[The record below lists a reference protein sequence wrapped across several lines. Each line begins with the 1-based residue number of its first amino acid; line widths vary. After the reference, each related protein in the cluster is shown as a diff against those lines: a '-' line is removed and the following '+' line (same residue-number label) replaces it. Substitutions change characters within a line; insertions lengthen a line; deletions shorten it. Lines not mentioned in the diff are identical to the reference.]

1 MSESIVFDSDT
12 LLNFYLRSF
21 AFICGLKKAFLSR
34 LLRFLW
40 TKKMAKK
47 NHELIYGIHAVESAI
62 RHQPENVL
70 QVFVQQGR
78 NDNRI
83 KTLQDIAKNSGIS
96 IQSISNDKLKEK
108 CPKARH
114 QGVVAEIRYNN
125 SSDVSLED
133 VLNKESVLLLILDEV
148 QDPHNIGACLRTAD
162 AVGVD
167 AVIVS
172 KNRSPALTP
181 VIRNVASGAAETVP
195 YIMVSNLA
203 RVLEK
208 IKQENVWVVGTCG
221 DSESTIYQTSL
232 NKRVALVMG
241 SEGKGMRR
249 LTRESCDELVSIPMQ
264 GSVESLNISVATAV
278 CLYEIRRQQQVVS

>member
-1 MSESIVFDSDT
+1 
-12 LLNFYLRSF
+12 
-21 AFICGLKKAFLSR
+21 
-34 LLRFLW
+34 
-40 TKKMAKK
+40 MAKK
-47 NHELIYGIHAVESAI
+47 SNEIIYGIHAVEAAI
-62 RHQPENVL
+62 RKQPENVL

-78 NDNRI
+78 NDNRV
-83 KTLQDIAKNSGIS
+83 KTILNLAKNSGVS
-96 IQSISNDKLKEK
+96 LQSITNDRLKEK
-108 CPKARH
+108 CPRARH
-114 QGVVAEIRYNN
+114 QGVVAEIRHSKSNT
-125 SSDVSLED
+125 VTLEAILEKD
-133 VLNKESVLLLILDEV
+133 QLLLLVLDEV

-203 RVLEK
+203 RALEK
-208 IKQENVWVVGTCG
+208 IKDSNVWVMGTSG
-221 DSESTIYQTSL
+221 DTERTIYDACSNLKNNQSL
-232 NKRVALVMG
+232 ALVMG

-249 LTRESCDELVSIPMQ
+249 LTREACDELVSIPMQ

-278 CLYEIRRQQQVVS
+278 CLYEIRRNQNTGLSEGT

>member
-1 MSESIVFDSDT
+1 MT
-12 LLNFYLRSF
+12 
-21 AFICGLKKAFLSR
+21 KQSR
-34 LLRFLW
+34 DI
-40 TKKMAKK
+40 
-47 NHELIYGIHAVESAI
+47 IYGIHAVEAAI
-62 RHQPENVL
+62 RKQPENVL

-83 KTLQDIAKNSGIS
+83 KTLLDIAKNSGIS
-96 IQSISNDKLKEK
+96 VQDISGEKLKEK

-114 QGVVAEIRYNN
+114 QGVVAEIRRSQ
-125 SSDVSLED
+125 SSELSLD
-133 VLNKESVLLLILDEV
+133 DLLHKERLLLLVLDEV

-162 AVGVD
+162 AAGVD

-203 RVLEK
+203 RTLDTLKEN
-208 IKQENVWVVGTCG
+208 NVWLIGTSGDAAQTIFDTSVNQTKVV
-221 DSESTIYQTSL
+221 QTGASQRL
-232 NKRVALVMG
+232 ALVMG

-249 LTRESCDELVSIPMQ
+249 LTREACDELVSIPMR
-264 GSVESLNISVATAV
+264 GTVESLNISVATAV
-278 CLYEIRRQQQVVS
+278 CLYEIRRQQGL

>member
-1 MSESIVFDSDT
+1 M
-12 LLNFYLRSF
+12 
-21 AFICGLKKAFLSR
+21 
-34 LLRFLW
+34 
-40 TKKMAKK
+40 TKKT
-47 NHELIYGIHAVESAI
+47 HELIYGIHAVEAVL
-62 RHQPENVL
+62 RNQQENVL

-83 KTLQDIAKNSGIS
+83 KKLLNIAKNSGIN
-96 IQSISNDKLKEK
+96 IQAISNDKLKEK

-114 QGVVAEIRYNN
+114 QGVVAEIRL
-125 SSDVSLED
+125 SKTAALSLDD
-133 VLNKESVLLLILDEV
+133 VLDKDQLLLLVLDEV

-181 VIRNVASGAAETVP
+181 VIRNVASGAAESVP

-203 RVLEK
+203 RALEK
-208 IKQENVWVVGTCG
+208 IKQKNVWVIGTSG
-221 DSESTIYQTSL
+221 DSGQTIYDASKNLSSSQSL
-232 NKRVALVMG
+232 ALVMG

-249 LTRESCDELVSIPMQ
+249 LTHEACDELVSIPMQ

-278 CLYEIRRQQQVVS
+278 CLYEIRRQQSAASAGA

>member
-1 MSESIVFDSDT
+1 
-12 LLNFYLRSF
+12 
-21 AFICGLKKAFLSR
+21 
-34 LLRFLW
+34 
-40 TKKMAKK
+40 MAKK
-47 NHELIYGIHAVESAI
+47 SLELIYGIHAVEAALRQQS
-62 RHQPENVL
+62 ENVL

-83 KTLQDIAKNSGIS
+83 KKILDIAKNSGVS
-96 IQSISNDKLKEK
+96 LQSISNEKLKEK

-114 QGVVAEIRYNN
+114 QGVVAELRRGN
-125 SSDVSLED
+125 SKVVSLD
-133 VLNKESVLLLILDEV
+133 DILQKESVLLLVLDEV

-162 AVGVD
+162 AVAVD

-203 RVLEK
+203 RALEK
-208 IKQENVWVVGTCG
+208 IKESNVWVMGAAG
-221 DSESTIYQTSL
+221 EAKQSIYESGVSQRL
-232 NKRVALVMG
+232 ALVMG

-249 LTRESCDELVSIPMQ
+249 LTREACDELISIPMQ

-278 CLYEIRRQQQVVS
+278 CLYEIRRQLEHS

>member
-1 MSESIVFDSDT
+1 
-12 LLNFYLRSF
+12 
-21 AFICGLKKAFLSR
+21 
-34 LLRFLW
+34 
-40 TKKMAKK
+40 MAKK
-47 NHELIYGIHAVESAI
+47 SHEIIYGIHAVEAALRNQS
-62 RHQPENVL
+62 ENVL

-83 KTLQDIAKNSGIS
+83 KKILDIAKNSGVS
-96 IQSISNDKLKEK
+96 VQAISNDKLKEK

-114 QGVVAEIRYNN
+114 QGVVAEIRR
-125 SSDVSLED
+125 SKSAALTLDD
-133 VLNKESVLLLILDEV
+133 VLEKESVLLLVLDEV

-181 VIRNVASGAAETVP
+181 VMRNVASGAAETVP

-203 RVLEK
+203 RALEK
-208 IKQENVWVVGTCG
+208 IKQNNVWVMGTSG
-221 DSESTIYQTSL
+221 DCDQTIYDAGSSQ
-232 NKRVALVMG
+232 RMALVMG

-249 LTRESCDELVSIPMQ
+249 LTREACDQLVSIPMQ

-278 CLYEIRRQQQVVS
+278 CLYEIRRQQKAG

>member
-1 MSESIVFDSDT
+1 
-12 LLNFYLRSF
+12 
-21 AFICGLKKAFLSR
+21 
-34 LLRFLW
+34 
-40 TKKMAKK
+40 MAKK
-47 NHELIYGIHAVESAI
+47 SLELIYGIHAVEAALRQQS
-62 RHQPENVL
+62 ENVL

-83 KTLQDIAKNSGIS
+83 KKILDIAKNSGVS
-96 IQSISNDKLKEK
+96 LQSISNEKLKEK

-114 QGVVAEIRYNN
+114 QGVVAELRRDN
-125 SSDVSLED
+125 SKVVSLED
-133 VLNKESVLLLILDEV
+133 ILQKESVLLLVLDEV

-162 AVGVD
+162 AVAVD

-203 RVLEK
+203 RALQQ
-208 IKQENVWVVGTCG
+208 IKESNVWVMGAAGEATQ
-221 DSESTIYQTSL
+221 SIYESSANQRL
-232 NKRVALVMG
+232 ALVMG

-249 LTRESCDELVSIPMQ
+249 LTREACDELISIPMQ

-278 CLYEIRRQQQVVS
+278 CLYEIRRQLQFS

>member
-1 MSESIVFDSDT
+1 
-12 LLNFYLRSF
+12 
-21 AFICGLKKAFLSR
+21 
-34 LLRFLW
+34 
-40 TKKMAKK
+40 MAK
-47 NHELIYGIHAVESAI
+47 NTQEIIYGIHAVEAAL
-62 RHQPENVL
+62 RKQPENVL

-83 KTLQDIAKNSGIS
+83 KTILSIAKNSGVSLQAIT
-96 IQSISNDKLKEK
+96 NDKLKEK

-114 QGVVAEIRYNN
+114 QGVVAQIRR
-125 SSDVSLED
+125 SQSDAVSLED
-133 VLNKESVLLLILDEV
+133 ILERESVLLLVLDEV

-162 AVGVD
+162 AIGVD

-203 RVLEK
+203 RALET
-208 IKQENVWVVGTCG
+208 IKHSNVWVIGTSG
-221 DSESTIYQTSL
+221 DCDQTIYTTKASQRL
-232 NKRVALVMG
+232 ALVMG

-249 LTRESCDELVSIPMQ
+249 LTREACDELVSIPMQ

-278 CLYEIRRQQQVVS
+278 CLYEIRRQLNG

>member
-1 MSESIVFDSDT
+1 MS
-12 LLNFYLRSF
+12 
-21 AFICGLKKAFLSR
+21 KKSQ
-34 LLRFLW
+34 
-40 TKKMAKK
+40 
-47 NHELIYGIHAVESAI
+47 EIIYGIHAVEAAI
-62 RHQPENVL
+62 RNQPENIL

-83 KTLQDIAKNSGIS
+83 KTILNLAKNSGVS
-96 IQSISNDKLKEK
+96 LQAISNDKLKEK

-114 QGVVAEIRYNN
+114 QGVAAEIRTNN
-125 SSDVSLED
+125 SNAITLDDILE
-133 VLNKESVLLLILDEV
+133 KESVLILILDEV

-167 AVIVS
+167 AVVVS

-181 VIRNVASGAAETVP
+181 VMRNVASGAAETVP

-203 RVLEK
+203 RALDK
-208 IKQENVWVVGTCG
+208 IKDSNVWVMGTSG
-221 DSESTIYQTSL
+221 DADQTIYDTNATQRL
-232 NKRVALVMG
+232 ALVMG

-249 LTRESCDELVSIPMQ
+249 LTREACDELISIPMQ

-278 CLYEIRRQQQVVS
+278 CLYEVRRQLQCKS

>member
-1 MSESIVFDSDT
+1 
-12 LLNFYLRSF
+12 
-21 AFICGLKKAFLSR
+21 
-34 LLRFLW
+34 
-40 TKKMAKK
+40 MAKK
-47 NHELIYGIHAVESAI
+47 SHELIYGIHAVEAAL
-62 RHQPENVL
+62 RNQQENVL

-83 KTLQDIAKNSGIS
+83 KKLLSIAENSGIHV
-96 IQSISNDKLKEK
+96 QAISNEKLKEK

-114 QGVVAEIRYNN
+114 QGVVAEIRLSDTN
-125 SSDVSLED
+125 SLSLD
-133 VLNKESVLLLILDEV
+133 DILDKKQLLLLVLDEV

-162 AVGVD
+162 AIGAD

-203 RVLEK
+203 RALEK
-208 IKQENVWVVGTCG
+208 IKENNVWIIGTSG
-221 DSESTIYQTSL
+221 DCAQTIYDASKNLKREQSL
-232 NKRVALVMG
+232 ALVMG

-249 LTRESCDELVSIPMQ
+249 LTREACDELVSIPMQ

-278 CLYEIRRQQQVVS
+278 CLYEIRRQQAASSSGE

>member
-1 MSESIVFDSDT
+1 MV
-12 LLNFYLRSF
+12 
-21 AFICGLKKAFLSR
+21 KKP
-34 LLRFLW
+34 
-40 TKKMAKK
+40 
-47 NHELIYGIHAVESAI
+47 HELIYGIHAVEAAL
-62 RHQPENVL
+62 RKQPENVL
-70 QVFVQQGR
+70 QVFLQQGR

-83 KTLQDIAKNSGIS
+83 QKIQDIAKNSGVS
-96 IQSISNDKLKEK
+96 IQAISNDKLKEK
-108 CPKARH
+108 CPKSRH
-114 QGVVAEIRYNN
+114 QGVVAEIRYNK
-125 SSDVSLED
+125 SSEVSLDEILQQD
-133 VLNKESVLLLILDEV
+133 ALLLLVLDEV

-208 IKQENVWVVGTCG
+208 IKQENVWVIGTSG
-221 DSESTIYQTSL
+221 DCEQTIYNISDSSSISNRL
-232 NKRVALVMG
+232 ALVMG

-249 LTRESCDELVSIPMQ
+249 LTREACDELVSIPMQ

-278 CLYEIRRQQQVVS
+278 CLFEIRRQQKDSS

>member
-1 MSESIVFDSDT
+1 MS
-12 LLNFYLRSF
+12 
-21 AFICGLKKAFLSR
+21 KKSQ
-34 LLRFLW
+34 
-40 TKKMAKK
+40 
-47 NHELIYGIHAVESAI
+47 EIIYGIHAVEAAI
-62 RHQPENVL
+62 RNQPENIL

-78 NDNRI
+78 NDKRI
-83 KTLQDIAKNSGIS
+83 KTILDLAKNSGVS
-96 IQSISNDKLKEK
+96 LQAISNDKLKEK

-114 QGVVAEIRYNN
+114 QGVAAEIRCSN
-125 SSDVSLED
+125 SNAITLDDILE
-133 VLNKESVLLLILDEV
+133 KESVLLLVLDEV

-181 VIRNVASGAAETVP
+181 VMRNVASGAAETVP

-203 RVLEK
+203 RAIEK
-208 IKQENVWVVGTCG
+208 IKDSNVWVMGTSG
-221 DSESTIYQTSL
+221 DADQTIYDTKASNRL
-232 NKRVALVMG
+232 ALVMG

-249 LTRESCDELVSIPMQ
+249 LTREACDELISIPMQ

-278 CLYEIRRQQQVVS
+278 CLYEVRRQLQNKI